1 MSLINDAIKQANKA
15 NKERTPAPPAGATG
29 GMQAAD
35 GRSHQP
41 SGGSMTSMLLIAGIV
56 VFVLL
61 GGAFLFLSM
70 RGSHALNEPTSGQ
83 PVPSTT
89 TPQAPDNS
97 VASEPV
103 ASPDAT
109 PKVNPA
115 VDALNNPLPPSFA
128 PKPSPGQ
135 ADSTVTQTSP
145 TPAVPDNPLATAT
158 TPAAPRPFP
167 ELKLQGIYYRLN
179 NPSVMINGQ
188 TLEIGDIVE
197 GARVIKI
204 ERKDVTLELDG
215 QTKVLRLQ

>member
-35 GRSHQP
+35 GHAPQP
-41 SGGSMTSMLLIAGIV
+41 TGGSMTSMLLIAGIV

-70 RGSHALNEPTSGQ
+70 RGSHALNEPTSNQ
-83 PVPSTT
+83 PAPSMT
-89 TPQAPDNS
+89 TPQAPDDNV
-97 VASEPV
+97 VAAPV
-103 ASPDAT
+103 TPPETT

-115 VDALNNPLPPSFA
+115 VDALNNPLPPSFV
-128 PKPSPGQ
+128 PKPSSGLS
-135 ADSTVTQTSP
+135 DSAVTQTSP
-145 TPAVPDNPLATAT
+145 TPAIPDNPLATTAT
-158 TPAAPRPFP
+158 SAAPRPFP

-215 QTKVLRLQ
+215 QTKILRLQ